1 MQLSILPTLFLAAT
15 AAALP
20 LSDAVEL
27 DSRAAS
33 FARVSLPA
41 PANWMTDSS
50 LYPSNI
56 IAAYSAETAQ
66 YASAESWAA
75 YILAKCQ
82 GYRDC
87 TSCISYSGK
96 QGISE
101 DPPHCQSSSLG
112 SGAGKVPSAEV
123 RSDRTNKS
131 ADTSLSTRIG
141 INSGSTGGRYW
152 FGEVYRGG
160 ATTPA
165 RYERETDP
173 SLGITDSIAYTIV
186 S

>member
-1 MQLSILPTLFLAAT
+1 MQLSILPALFLAAT

-20 LSDAVEL
+20 VDIALEP
-27 DSRAAS
+27 RAS
-33 FARVSLPA
+33 FARVNLPA
-41 PANWMTDSS
+41 PANWMANRS

-56 IAAYSAETAQ
+56 IAAYNAEPAQ

-87 TSCISYSGK
+87 TSCISYS
-96 QGISE
+96 
-101 DPPHCQSSSLG
+101 
-112 SGAGKVPSAEV
+112 A
-123 RSDRTNKS
+123 
-131 ADTSLSTRIG
+131 

-165 RYERETDP
+165 QYERETDP
-173 SLGITDSIAYTIV
+173 SLGVTNSIAYTIV